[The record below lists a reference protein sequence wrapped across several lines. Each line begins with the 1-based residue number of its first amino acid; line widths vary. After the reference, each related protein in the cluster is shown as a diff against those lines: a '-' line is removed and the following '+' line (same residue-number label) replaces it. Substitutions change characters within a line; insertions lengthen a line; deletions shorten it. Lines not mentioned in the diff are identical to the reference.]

1 VKKVKPDNSK
11 TIYVGGIYEVD
22 KTSGG
27 SVTRTVTYYAA
38 AGAMRINSTL
48 YYTLKDHLGSASVV
62 TDASGNIL
70 GENRYYPFG
79 ETRLTTGTI
88 FTDKLFTGQREMA
101 DLGIYHYG
109 ARFYSP
115 KLGRFLSADTI
126 VPGYTNPQSLNRFS
140 YVLNNPLRYTDP
152 TGHAQ
157 YEDSYIT
164 RGQKCEPG
172 DTSCNWLGKAP
183 KPKNKPK
190 GEQNR
195 EENREEIR
203 EGSIH
208 GSVWIIPGS
217 EIRDAKLATKAEES
231 YTGWTGSGEMPFSP
245 FGATDVISAAS
256 DFAPPNP
263 NSYPITISLNWHSN
277 ESGMHIEDFQVNN
290 YSPTAVVILGAMFT
304 DNPRGVNPVIMNGS
318 SDFAGTNGDVS
329 MSVEATV
336 NLPISIQI
344 QLQSIGGFPEYPSFT
359 IHLQDFPPS
368 GDSLWP

>member
-1 VKKVKPDNSK
+1 MHR
-11 TIYVGGIYEVD
+11 
-22 KTSGG
+22 TSF
-27 SVTRTVTYYAA
+27 
-38 AGAMRINSTL
+38 GAVQVRINSTL
-48 YYTLKDHLGSASVV
+48 YYTLKDQLGSASVV

-79 ETRLTTGTI
+79 ETRITTGTI

-101 DLGIYHYG
+101 GLGIYHYG

-115 KLGRFLSADTI
+115 KLGRFLSPDTI
-126 VPGYTNPQSLNRFS
+126 VPGYANPQNLNRFS
-140 YVLNNPLRYTDP
+140 YVTNNPLRYTDP
-152 TGHAQ
+152 TGHMQAS
-157 YEDSYIT
+157 DSYT
-164 RGQKCEPG
+164 ESDGVCDPG
-172 DTSCNWLGKAP
+172 DTSCNWVGQSP
-183 KPKNKPK
+183 KPKPKPK
-190 GEQNR
+190 EEENR
-195 EENREEIR
+195 EEIEEIR

-208 GSVWIIPGS
+208 GSVRVIPGS
-217 EIRDAKLATKAEES
+217 EIRDSKLATKAEES
-231 YTGWTGSGEMPFSP
+231 YTGWGGSGEVPFNP
-245 FGATDVISAAS
+245 FGASDVLGVAS

-304 DNPRGVNPVIMNGS
+304 DNPRGVNPIIMNGS

-329 MSVEATV
+329 MSVQATV
-336 NLPISIQI
+336 NLPISIRI

-359 IHLQDFPPS
+359 IQLQDFPPS